1 MLSPEVLAHIAMA
14 PGSPE
19 VQRMELTAKQFWPPR
34 EADVKAGATQS
45 GRENSP
51 PQV

>member
-14 PGSPE
+14 AGIAE
-19 VQRMELTAKQFWPPR
+19 GQRMGLTAKQFWPPR
-34 EADVKAGATQS
+34 EADVKTVATQS